1 MEKKPDRSE
10 IIAMTL
16 LFALTLVL
24 TVLKVTRTVSLP
36 WLWVLGP
43 LWLFRYGGRQGQ
55 FGVGSWHHAPLQ
67 NKKPN
72 NQTCFATDCLA
83 RKSVYG
89 FGGLIK
95 Q

>member
-1 MEKKPDRSE
+1 MH
-10 IIAMTL
+10 TL
-16 LFALTLVL
+16 SSGSAPTSGVQGSSPGADKRAASVL
-24 TVLKVTRTVSLP
+24 
-36 WLWVLGP
+36 
-43 LWLFRYGGRQGQ
+43 LWLFRCGDRQGRIW
-55 FGVGSWHHAPLQ
+55 VRSWHHAPLQ
-67 NKKPN
+67 NKEPN